1 MGKSEKDVGFR
12 EVKEVM
18 PHHVQRW
25 NLKAYDCPKKKN
37 NRKRRRK
44 KENHNHVLN
53 Y

>member
-25 NLKAYDCPKKKN
+25 NLKAYDCPKK
-37 NRKRRRK
+37 RIIEEEEERK
-44 KENHNHVLN
+44 KS
-53 Y
+53 